1 MEERAFDALE
11 KTLERMSAQ
20 LTHGNATRDQQSNL
34 LASLQADVRHMSEE
48 VTKLRHSVHGNGD
61 PGLKSRLEVLEA
73 KMAPIWAALGT
84 AGVGV
89 VTAVMALV
97 LK

>member
-1 MEERAFDALE
+1 MDDKAFDALE
-11 KTLERMSAQ
+11 KALEGMSAQ
-20 LTHGNATRDQQSNL
+20 ITHGNATRDRMALDMSKT
-34 LASLQADVRHMSEE
+34 QATLEHMAAE
-48 VTKLRHSVHGNGD
+48 VAKLRHSVHGNGD

-84 AGVGV
+84 AGISIL
-89 VTAVMALV
+89 TAVIALV